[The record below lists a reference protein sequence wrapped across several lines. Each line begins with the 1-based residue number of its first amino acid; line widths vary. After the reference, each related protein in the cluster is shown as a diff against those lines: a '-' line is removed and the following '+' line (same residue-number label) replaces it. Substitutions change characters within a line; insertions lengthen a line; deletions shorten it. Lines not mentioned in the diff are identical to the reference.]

1 MSEIFM
7 TRDETARTLRLSLRT
22 VDSLIGRGELAVR
35 RVGRRVL
42 IPTDE
47 VKRFAGELN
56 LAPAISTATEAVKV
70 LAPAAAVAQ
79 R

>member
-7 TRDETARTLRLSLRT
+7 TRDETARALRLSLRT
-22 VDSLIGRGELAVR
+22 VDSLIGQGEIAVR

-47 VKRFAGELN
+47 VKRFATGLRDSF
-56 LAPAISTATEAVKV
+56 PTRPPTAV
-70 LAPAAAVAQ
+70 VA
-79 R
+79 RP

>member
-7 TRDETARTLRLSLRT
+7 TRDETARALRLSLRT
-22 VDSLIGRGELAVR
+22 VDTLIGQGEIAVR

-47 VKRFAGELN
+47 VKRFATCLHDSF
-56 LAPAISTATEAVKV
+56 PTRPRT
-70 LAPAAAVAQ
+70 AAVA
-79 R
+79 RP